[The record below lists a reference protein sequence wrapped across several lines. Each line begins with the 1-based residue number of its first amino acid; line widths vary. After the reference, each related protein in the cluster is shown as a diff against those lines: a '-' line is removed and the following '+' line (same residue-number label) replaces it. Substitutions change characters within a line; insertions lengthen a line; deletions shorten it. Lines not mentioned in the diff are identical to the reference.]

1 MKNNRS
7 SKGGSQKVECSRA
20 KHKSSI
26 ETLAPVEGVFCGEKG
41 IC

>member
-1 MKNNRS
+1 MKNKRS

-26 ETLAPVEGVFCGEKG
+26 ETLAPVECVFCGEKG